1 MSQQASPARQRQPL
15 RIKRRPSGETEKM
28 IGEIYE
34 ALHNVYDPEL
44 GVNIVDLGLVYN
56 VDLREDGFV
65 TITMTL
71 TTPGCPMH
79 ESIGEGVG
87 AALQPIAG
95 VTGGTIQLVWEP
107 RWEPVDDDRCG
118 ARRAWLLVLIAGFW
132 AGDWDWR
139 SLYAWRQD
147 ADDVRGGQD
156 ESRAKGRRRK
166 LDRDD
171 PAEQRDQRRR
181 AAARR

>member
-1 MSQQASPARQRQPL
+1 MSQSDQIEQTTPA
-15 RIKRRPSGETEKM
+15 PSVAAADPEHV
-28 IGEIYE
+28 IALIYE

-87 AALQPIAG
+87 AALQPIEG

-107 RWEPVDDDRCG
+107 RWEPSMMTDEG
-118 ARRAWLLVLIAGFW
+118 RAELGYW
-132 AGDWDWR
+132 
-139 SLYAWRQD
+139 
-147 ADDVRGGQD
+147 
-156 ESRAKGRRRK
+156 
-166 LDRDD
+166 
-171 PAEQRDQRRR
+171 
-181 AAARR
+181 

>member
-1 MSQQASPARQRQPL
+1 MSQPDQILSGAGTDTTSAEAEQTIAR
-15 RIKRRPSGETEKM
+15 
-28 IGEIYE
+28 IYD
-34 ALHNVYDPEL
+34 ALHNVLDPEL

-87 AALQPIAG
+87 AALQPIDG

-107 RWEPVDDDRCG
+107 RWEPSMMTE
-118 ARRAWLLVLIAGFW
+118 AGREELGYW
-132 AGDWDWR
+132 
-139 SLYAWRQD
+139 
-147 ADDVRGGQD
+147 
-156 ESRAKGRRRK
+156 
-166 LDRDD
+166 
-171 PAEQRDQRRR
+171 
-181 AAARR
+181 